1 MLRKALRAGR
11 IPRIIQLA
19 TRSFVQT
26 IVGTQDD
33 NKTILNLK
41 KINKIEGGFSLIEL
55 IVVCAIIAIIVG
67 VVLLNFRGFQSK
79 DTLDIAARTLASD
92 LRWSQ
97 NAAMSGL
104 SQGAAKVYGYGIHTA
119 GNNYSLFYANDVTDR
134 TSVAGQIIRTVTLSN
149 QITISSSD
157 ADIFFLPPDPQ
168 TIITPDPAP
177 ATSITITLSK
187 SGLTPKTITVS
198 TAGLISY

>member
-1 MLRKALRAGR
+1 M
-11 IPRIIQLA
+11 
-19 TRSFVQT
+19 
-26 IVGTQDD
+26 
-33 NKTILNLK
+33 
-41 KINKIEGGFSLIEL
+41 IEL

-67 VVLLNFRGFQSK
+67 VVLLNFRGFQTK